1 MIVYDKSE
9 LQNLSLLKESKSLQK
24 AGFIAQEQYEAIAK
38 GLAVLKTHDNLLLRF
53 LFFILGAFL
62 YSSICGFFTLL
73 TIDSIDSS
81 YVFLIFFFA
90 IVGFTGAEV
99 LSRSKFYG
107 HGLDDAFILGAQLTL
122 AIAIG
127 VATDGNE
134 LVIASIIAAT
144 ALLSYLR
151 YLHLSMTL
159 LFSLA
164 VIAVLIY
171 TVFELHESV
180 HAFLPFIMMA
190 CAIGLFFTSK
200 KIKDKLAK
208 PFYYNGLL
216 LTENC
221 ALILFYFSGNYLV
234 VRELSIDLLGQDVAV
249 GSDIPFAYLFYAFTF
264 VVPVGCLYFALIK
277 KDRILLWIGLLS
289 LCFSIYTIRFY
300 YALMPIE
307 IALTIG
313 GALLFAATLFAIR
326 QLKGKETGI
335 TFQAD
340 RFIETN
346 AFISAEILI
355 TSQIGS
361 IKPEL
366 TMESPMDFGGGDFS
380 GGGSAGSF

>member
-1 MIVYDKSE
+1 MIVYDTSE

-24 AGFIAQEQYEAIAK
+24 AGFIDQEQCEAIAK
-38 GLAVLKTHDNLLLRF
+38 GLAVLKTHDNLLLRI

-73 TIDSIDSS
+73 TIDSIDNN
-81 YVFLIFFFA
+81 YVFLLFFFA

-151 YLHLSMTL
+151 YLHLSMAL
-159 LFSLA
+159 LFSMA

-234 VRELSIDLLGQDVAV
+234 VRELSIESLGQDVAI

-264 VVPVGCLYFALIK
+264 VVPVGYLYFALIK
-277 KDRILLWIGLLS
+277 KDQILLWIGLLS
-289 LCFSIYTIRFY
+289 FCFSIYTIRFY

-313 GALLFAATLFAIR
+313 GALLFATTLFAIR

-340 RFIETN
+340 RFTETN

-380 GGGSAGSF
+380 GGGSGGSF